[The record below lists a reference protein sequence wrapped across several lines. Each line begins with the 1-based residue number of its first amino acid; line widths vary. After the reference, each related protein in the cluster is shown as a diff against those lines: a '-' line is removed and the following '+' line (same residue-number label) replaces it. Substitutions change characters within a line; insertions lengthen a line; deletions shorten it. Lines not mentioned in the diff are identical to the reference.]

1 MKDVLARAA
10 ARQRMLNAL
19 AREIGGE
26 VSNEAL
32 RVPLR
37 AAGGVLRAEVRYRSE
52 FGHHSYGPEVF
63 RELVDGS
70 RLPVDHDE
78 FVALIAGELAERG
91 VEAPAGAAE
100 EFSRQVANSVARTA
114 RYLSRAQR
122 PTPVTPEEI
131 TRHAEQS
138 LLLGHPF
145 HPTPKSAEGFSDD
158 ELARY
163 APELGASFQLHHW
176 AVAPDLLLEDR
187 VADGPWIPAEV
198 EEKARAALHADQS
211 DYELLPVH
219 PWQAA
224 YLQQQPQVSA
234 LVDAGRLVPLGP
246 LGAEV
251 YATSSV
257 RTVCDP
263 GFEIAWKLP
272 LHVRITNFVRNNP
285 VEHLRRAADAG
296 RLVGDAANRWQHDG
310 FEVLPETGYRTVG
323 PDVVG
328 DLAADFAVL
337 FRRNSFTGSGTAP
350 QVLAALL
357 EDRLDGRAP
366 VLVDL
371 VAEAGPLSPGH
382 VADWFLAYLRISL
395 GPVLAV
401 FTDHGIS
408 FEAHVQNTL
417 LHVEDGWPRWFFVRD
432 MEGTSAS
439 RDRARPGIVPPDSP
453 VLYDDAEAW
462 LRLRYHLVTNHLGH
476 LVAVLGRCTPAS
488 ERQLW
493 SVARDFLRQC
503 PGRYAAELLATP
515 VLPAKANLL
524 SRFAERGEHPL
535 YVDVP
540 NPIREVNR

>member
-1 MKDVLARAA
+1 MKDVLARAV

-32 RVPLR
+32 RIPLR
-37 AAGGVLRAEVRYRSE
+37 AADGVLRAEVRYRSE
-52 FGHHSYGPEVF
+52 SGHHSYGPEVF

-114 RYLSRAQR
+114 RYLAREQR
-122 PTPVTPEEI
+122 PTPVTPAEI
-131 TRHAEQS
+131 TQHAEQS

-187 VADGPWIPAEV
+187 VADGPWIPTEV
-198 EEKARAALHADQS
+198 EEKARTALHPDQS

-224 YLQQQPQVSA
+224 YLQRQPQVSA

-263 GFEIAWKLP
+263 SFGTAWKLP

-296 RLVGDAANRWQHDG
+296 RLVGDAANRWRHGG
-310 FEVLPETGYRTVG
+310 FEVLPETGYRTVD

-366 VLVDL
+366 MLVDL

-382 VADWFLAYLRISL
+382 VADWFLEYLRISL

-401 FTDHGIS
+401 FTDQGIS

-417 LHVEDGWPRWFFVRD
+417 LHFEDGWPRRFFVRD

-439 RDRARPGIVPPDSP
+439 RDRVRPGIVPPGSP

-462 LRLRYHLVTNHLGH
+462 MRLRYHLVTNHLGH
-476 LVAVLGRCTPAS
+476 LVAVLGRFTPAS

-493 SVARDFLRQC
+493 SVVRDFLHQC

-524 SRFAERGEHPL
+524 SRFAERGERPL

>member
-1 MKDVLARAA
+1 MNEVLARAA
-10 ARQRMLNAL
+10 ARQRLLNAL
-19 AREIGGE
+19 VREIGGE
-26 VSNEAL
+26 VSGEAL

-37 AAGGVLRAEVRYRSE
+37 TADGVLRAEVRYRSE
-52 FGHHSYGPEVF
+52 SGHHAYGPVF
-63 RELVDGS
+63 RELADGS
-70 RLPVDHDE
+70 RIPVDDE
-78 FVALIAGELAERG
+78 AFVPLIAGELAEHG
-91 VEAPAGAAE
+91 VETPPGAAG
-100 EFSRQVANSVARTA
+100 EFCRQVANSVARTA
-114 RYLSRAQR
+114 RYLARDRR
-122 PTPVTPEEI
+122 PGPVSPADV
-131 TRHAEQS
+131 TRDAEQS
-138 LLLGHPF
+138 LLVGHPF

-163 APELGASFQLHHW
+163 APELGASFQLHHL

-187 VADGPWIPAEV
+187 VADGPWIPDGV
-198 EEKARAALHADQS
+198 EEKARAELRADQS

-219 PWQAA
+219 PWQMA
-224 YLQQQPQVSA
+224 YLQRQPNVA
-234 LVDAGRLVPLGP
+234 ELVDAGRIVPLGP
-246 LGAEV
+246 LGEEV

-263 GFEIAWKLP
+263 GFETVWKLP

-285 VEHLRRAADAG
+285 VEHLHRAADAG
-296 RLVGDAANRWQHDG
+296 RLVCDAANRWRHDG
-310 FEVLPETGYRTVG
+310 FEVLPETGYRTIDPG
-323 PDVVG
+323 VVG

-366 VLVDL
+366 ALVDL
-371 VAEAGPLSPGH
+371 VAQAGPLSPEH
-382 VADWFLAYLRISL
+382 VADWLRQYLRISL
-395 GPVLAV
+395 GPLLAV

-417 LHVEDGWPRWFFVRD
+417 VHVEDGWPRWFFVRD

-439 RDRARPGIVPPDSP
+439 RDRVRPGTVPPESP

-462 LRLRYHLVTNHLGH
+462 MRLRYHFVTNHLGH
-476 LVAVLGRCTPAS
+476 LVAVLGRFTPAG

-493 SVARDFLRQC
+493 SVVRDFLRRC
-503 PGRYAAELLATP
+503 PGRYAAELLEAP

-524 SRFAERGEHPL
+524 SRFAERGERPL
-535 YVDVP
+535 FVDVP
-540 NPIREVNR
+540 NPIAR